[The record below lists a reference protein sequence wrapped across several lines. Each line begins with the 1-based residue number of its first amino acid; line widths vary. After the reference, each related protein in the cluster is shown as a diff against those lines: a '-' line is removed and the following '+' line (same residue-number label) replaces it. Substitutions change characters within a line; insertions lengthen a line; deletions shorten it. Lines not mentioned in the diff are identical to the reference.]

1 MRMARPNPSAQILRP
16 PSEVPD
22 VTVWTD
28 PGRSLN
34 LRETA
39 EEGPYALF
47 FYLVDWSST

>member
-1 MRMARPNPSAQILRP
+1 MCMTGENAPSQALRAG
-16 PSEVPD
+16 SQVPD

-28 PGRSLN
+28 PGRPLN

-39 EEGPYALF
+39 AEGPYALF

>member
-1 MRMARPNPSAQILRP
+1 MRMASTNALQP
-16 PSEVPD
+16 PSEMPD

-28 PGRSLN
+28 PGKSLN

-39 EEGPYALF
+39 AEGPYALF

>member
-1 MRMARPNPSAQILRP
+1 MPMMNDSMQAELLGAGSDI
-16 PSEVPD
+16 PD

-28 PGRSLN
+28 PGKALN

-39 EEGPYALF
+39 AEGPYALF

>member
-1 MRMARPNPSAQILRP
+1 MSIANTPAGALEEGSV
-16 PSEVPD
+16 VPD

-28 PGRSLN
+28 PGQSLN

-39 EEGPYALF
+39 AEGPYALF

>member
-1 MRMARPNPSAQILRP
+1 MSTMNDSAQTKMLSAGSDI
-16 PSEVPD
+16 PD

-28 PGRSLN
+28 PGKSLN

-39 EEGPYALF
+39 AEGPYALF